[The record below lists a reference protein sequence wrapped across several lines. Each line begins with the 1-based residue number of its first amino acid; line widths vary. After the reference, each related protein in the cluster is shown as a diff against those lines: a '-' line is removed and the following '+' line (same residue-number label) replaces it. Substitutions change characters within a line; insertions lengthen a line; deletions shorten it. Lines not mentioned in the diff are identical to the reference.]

1 MALPKLNDTPKYD
14 IVIPSTNK
22 KVRYRPY
29 LVREEKVLMMA
40 MESQDMNAILNA
52 VVDTITACV
61 QTDIEKD
68 KLTIFD
74 VEYMFTQI
82 RAKSVGETSKVAIK
96 CKHCETS
103 NEVSVDV
110 SSIKIDVPKIS
121 NTIELT
127 PEITLEMKWPGYDDL
142 ISLGIKDTKMMA
154 QNAFAMIGKC
164 IAAIHT
170 NDERISTKD
179 VAEAELVEFIDSMTK
194 DQFQKVSTYI
204 EQMPRLIHNI
214 DFHCVNCFEINN
226 IKLEGMSDFF

>member
-14 IVIPSTNK
+14 IVIPSQNK
-22 KVRYRPY
+22 KVKYRPY
-29 LVREEKVLMMA
+29 LVKEEKVLMMA

-61 QTDIEKD
+61 QNDIEKD

-82 RAKSVGETSKVAIK
+82 RAKSVGETSKVGIK

-103 NEVSVDV
+103 NEIAIDV

-127 PEITLEMKWPGYDDL
+127 SEITLEMKWPSYDDL
-142 ISLGIKDTKMMA
+142 ISLGIKDTKSMA

-179 VAEAELVEFIDSMTK
+179 VPSEELEEFIDSMTK
-194 DQFQKVSTYI
+194 DQFQKVSAYI
-204 EQMPRLIHNI
+204 EQMPRLIHNV
-214 DFHCVNCFEINN
+214 DFNCVSCGETNN

>member
-14 IVIPSTNK
+14 IIIPSTNK

-29 LVREEKVLMMA
+29 LVKEEKVLMMA
-40 MESQDMNAILNA
+40 MESQDMDAIMNA
-52 VVDTITACV
+52 VVDTIDACV
-61 QTDIEKD
+61 QDNIEKD

-82 RAKSVGETSKVAIK
+82 RSKSVGETSKVGIK
-96 CKHCETS
+96 CKHCETN
-103 NEVSVDV
+103 NEISVDI
-110 SSIKIDVPKIS
+110 SSIKINVPKIS
-121 NTIELT
+121 NSIELT
-127 PEITLEMKWPGYDDL
+127 SDITLEMKWPSYDD
-142 ISLGIKDTKMMA
+142 IMSLGIKDTKSMA
-154 QNAFAMIGKC
+154 KHAFAMIGKC

-179 VAEAELVEFIDSMTK
+179 VGESELVEFIDSMTK
-194 DQFQKVSTYI
+194 DQFQKVSAYI

-214 DFHCVNCFEINN
+214 DFHCVKCFEINN

>member
-1 MALPKLNDTPKYD
+1 MTLPKLNDTPKYD
-14 IVIPSTNK
+14 IVIPSQNK
-22 KVRYRPY
+22 KVKYRPY
-29 LVREEKVLMMA
+29 LVKEEKVLMMA

-61 QTDIEKD
+61 QNDIEKD

-82 RAKSVGETSKVAIK
+82 RAKSVGETSKVGIK

-103 NEVSVDV
+103 NEVSIDV

-127 PEITLEMKWPGYDDL
+127 SEITLEMKWPSYDDL
-142 ISLGIKDTKMMA
+142 ISLGIKDTKSMA

-179 VAEAELVEFIDSMTK
+179 VPVKELEEFIDSMTK
-194 DQFQKVSTYI
+194 DQFQKVSAYI
-204 EQMPRLIHNI
+204 EQMPRLIHNV
-214 DFHCVNCFEINN
+214 DFNCVSCGETNN